1 MHLSR
6 LRAWLSYGHCL
17 DTPQG
22 LALILSVPTC
32 WMVILLR
39 WAFPDLAEMSAF
51 SSPDWLYLFSPFLGF
66 LAFLRLGY
74 PAFGVSW
81 LAAGMVCAL
90 SGFPFYVAYL
100 RT

>member
-1 MHLSR
+1 MNLC
-6 LRAWLSYGHCL
+6 RAWLRYGHGL

-22 LALILSVPTC
+22 IALILSVPTC
-32 WMVILLR
+32 WTVILLR
-39 WAFPDLAEMSAF
+39 WVYPDVAEMSAL
-51 SSPDWLYLFSPFLGF
+51 SSPGWLYLFSPFLGF
-66 LAFLRLGY
+66 LAFVRLGY
-74 PAFGVSW
+74 PAFGASW

>member
-1 MHLSR
+1 MNLG
-6 LRAWLSYGHCL
+6 RAWLRYGPGL

-22 LALILSVPTC
+22 IALILSVPVC
-32 WMVILLR
+32 WIVILLR

-74 PAFGVSW
+74 PAFDASW

>member
-1 MHLSR
+1 MNLG
-6 LRAWLSYGHCL
+6 RAWLRYGHGL

-22 LALILSVPTC
+22 IALILSVPVC
-32 WMVILLR
+32 WIVILLR
-39 WAFPDLAEMSAF
+39 WVFPDLEEMSAF
-51 SSPDWLYLFSPFLGF
+51 SSPGGLYLFSPFLGF

-74 PAFGVSW
+74 PAFGASW